1 MEPFGTPARI
11 STQDIHSPF
20 KNYPLFSVG
29 EEIIQ
34 FINQVSTY
42 TVLTQFVNQSTML
55 DLSKAFETS
64 RNNPRTS
71 RPISK
76 ALRIL

>member
-11 STQDIHSPF
+11 STQDKHWPF
-20 KNYPLFSVG
+20 KNYPLFSVV

-42 TVLTQFVNQSTML
+42 TVLTQFVNQSTMR
-55 DLSKAFETS
+55 DFIKGFRDIKE
-64 RNNPRTS
+64 
-71 RPISK
+71 
-76 ALRIL
+76 

>member
-55 DLSKAFETS
+55 DFIKGFRDIKE
-64 RNNPRTS
+64 
-71 RPISK
+71 
-76 ALRIL
+76 